1 VALVPW
7 LWPRWRAAL
16 RQRDTFV
23 AVLLAWV
30 VIVVT
35 FFSASS
41 GKRGLYILPAVP
53 ALAMAAAPWLPEL
66 LRARGPRRLAFGL
79 AVALVAVAALGA
91 GYFALSAHAA
101 EKMLRTY
108 GLHPVLPFLVV
119 AAAGI
124 LPIAWLRLRDGWL
137 AYAGVLT
144 VLVLTVGLVVYPR
157 MDAERSG
164 RAFMDK
170 VEAASV
176 GVQELGLV
184 SAKEQYL
191 LQLRRPSV
199 NFGHARWREREVEAA
214 DAAAWLAERPGRA
227 LLVEHRTREICF
239 AQTDAVELGRANRAR
254 WSLVSGTP
262 DPDCVARG
270 DASRAIPYVPPAKH
284 LDTGS

>member
-1 VALVPW
+1 
-7 LWPRWRAAL
+7 
-16 RQRDTFV
+16 
-23 AVLLAWV
+23 
-30 VIVVT
+30 
-35 FFSASS
+35 
-41 GKRGLYILPAVP
+41 
-53 ALAMAAAPWLPEL
+53 
-66 LRARGPRRLAFGL
+66 
-79 AVALVAVAALGA
+79 VALVAVAALGA
-91 GYFALSAHAA
+91 GYFALSEHAA
-101 EKMLRTY
+101 EKMLLSY
-108 GLHPVLPFLVV
+108 GIHPLLPLLVM

-144 VLVLTVGLVVYPR
+144 ALVVTVGLVVYPR

-170 VEAASV
+170 VEEASA

-227 LLVEHRTREICF
+227 LLMEHRSREACF
-239 AQTDAVELGRANRAR
+239 GQAESLELGRANRVHWA
-254 WSLVSGTP
+254 LVSGTP
-262 DPDCVARG
+262 DADCVARG
-270 DASRAIPYVPPAKH
+270 DPSRAISYVPSARH
-284 LDTGS
+284 LNTGS